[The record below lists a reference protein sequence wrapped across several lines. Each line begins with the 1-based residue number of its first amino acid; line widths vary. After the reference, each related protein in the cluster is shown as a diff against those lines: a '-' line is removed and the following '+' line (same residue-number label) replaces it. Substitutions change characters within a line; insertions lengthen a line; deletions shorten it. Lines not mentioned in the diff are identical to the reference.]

1 MARVCEI
8 CSKRT
13 RTGMSIARR
22 GLAKRDGGVGLKTT
36 GHNKR
41 KFLPNLQ
48 RIRAQV
54 DGETRRITVCTRCM
68 KSGRVVK
75 PLYKVGAAAAAKT
88 ARKAG

>member
-48 RIRAQV
+48 RIRAIV
-54 DGETRRITVCTRCM
+54 DGKAKRLTVCTRCI
-68 KSGRVVK
+68 KSGRVIK
-75 PLYKVGAAAAAKT
+75 PLYAAAAASR
-88 ARKAG
+88 AAG

>member
-48 RIRAQV
+48 RIRAIV
-54 DGETRRITVCTRCM
+54 DGKAKRLTVCTRCI
-68 KSGRVVK
+68 KSGRVIK
-75 PLYKVGAAAAAKT
+75 PLYAAAGAARAAS
-88 ARKAG
+88 